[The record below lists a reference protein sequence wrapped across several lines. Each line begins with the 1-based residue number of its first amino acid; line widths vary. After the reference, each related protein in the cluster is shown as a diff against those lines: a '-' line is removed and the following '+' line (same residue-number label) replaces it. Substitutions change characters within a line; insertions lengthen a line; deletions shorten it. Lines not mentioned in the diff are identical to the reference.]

1 MNLLY
6 ANDGKGTYPDS
17 WYAATCETLAPCQA
31 LRGYQRTDVCV
42 IGAGYTGLS
51 TALHLAK
58 TGHSVIVLDAQRIGF
73 GASGR
78 NGGQLGSGHRLDQ
91 RELQHMLGDKYA
103 RLLWELAEESKA
115 TVVSLIK
122 EHGIDC
128 ALKPGI
134 AHFGFHE
141 KEMRDIHEEAE
152 FLAVTYGY
160 SQYHP
165 LSKEQ
170 GKKIC
175 PSPVY
180 HGGAIDRGAFHLH
193 PLRLTLGLASAAY
206 AAGVKIYENSEVISW
221 DQGSDTLVRTNAGC
235 VTCKNV
241 VLACNG
247 YLGNLDA
254 AIARRV
260 MPINNFIIATEP
272 LEDAS
277 RRILREDIAVADT
290 KFVVNY
296 FRKSEDGRLL
306 FGGGENYSYAFPKDI
321 AAIVRKPMVEI
332 FPHLKNIRIDYAW
345 GGTLGITMRR
355 LPCFK
360 KLGPTAYSASG
371 YSGHGVGM
379 AILAGKLI
387 SQAINGDNK
396 GFDTFANLPSYPFPG
411 GPMMRFPLLVL
422 AMSWYGLRD
431 RLGL

>member
-6 ANDGKGTYPDS
+6 ANDTKGVYPDS

-31 LRGYQRTDVCV
+31 LRGDERTDVCV
-42 IGAGYTGLS
+42 IGAGFTGLS

-58 TGHSVIVLDAQRIGF
+58 AGHSVIVLDAQRIGF
-73 GASGR
+73 GASGC

-91 RELQHMLGDKYA
+91 RDLQQMLGDEYA
-103 RLLWELAEESKA
+103 KLLWELAEESKA

-122 EHGIDC
+122 EYGIDC

-193 PLRLTLGLASAAY
+193 PLRLTLGLARAAN

-221 DQGSDTLVRTNAGC
+221 NQGADTLVRTSAGC
-235 VTCKNV
+235 VRCENV

-254 AIARRV
+254 AVARRV

-306 FGGGENYSYAFPKDI
+306 FGGGENYGYAFPRDI
-321 AAIVRKPMVEI
+321 AATVRKPMVKI
-332 FPHLKNIRIDYAW
+332 FPHLKDVRIDYAW

-355 LPCFK
+355 LPCFT

-396 GFDTFANLPSYPFPG
+396 GFDTFANLPSVPFPG
-411 GPMMRFPLLVL
+411 GQMMRFPLLVL

>member
-6 ANDGKGTYPDS
+6 TNDAKGTYPDS
-17 WYAATCETLAPCQA
+17 WYAATCEPLAPCPA
-31 LRGYQRTDVCV
+31 LNGDQWSDVCV
-42 IGAGYTGLS
+42 IGAGFTGLS

-78 NGGQLGSGHRLDQ
+78 NGGQLGSGQRLNQ
-91 RELQHMLGDKYA
+91 RDLQKMVGNEYA
-103 RLLWELAEESKA
+103 KLLWELAEESKA
-115 TVVSLIK
+115 TAVSLIK

-134 AHFGFHE
+134 AHFGFNE
-141 KEMRDIHEEAE
+141 KDMRDIHEEAE
-152 FLAVTYGY
+152 FLVQNYGY

-165 LSKEQ
+165 LGKEE
-170 GKKIC
+170 GETIC

-193 PLRLTLGLASAAY
+193 PLRLALGLAKAAE
-206 AAGVKIYENSEVISW
+206 AAGVKIYENSEVIAV
-221 DQGSDTLVRTNAGC
+221 DQGSDTRVMTSTGR
-235 VTCKNV
+235 VTCENV

-247 YLGNLDA
+247 YLGKLNA
-254 AIARRV
+254 TVAGRV
-260 MPINNFIIATEP
+260 MPINNFIVATEP
-272 LEDAS
+272 LGDAGA
-277 RRILREDIAVADT
+277 RVLREDIAVADT

-306 FGGGENYSYAFPKDI
+306 FGGGENYSYTFPKDI
-321 AAIVRKPMVEI
+321 AATVRKPMVEI
-332 FPHLKNIRIDYAW
+332 FPHLKSIRIDYAW
-345 GGTLGITMRR
+345 GGTLAITMRR
-355 LPCFK
+355 LPYFK
-360 KLGPTAYSASG
+360 KLSPTIYSASG

-379 AILAGKLI
+379 AILSGKLM
-387 SQAINGDNK
+387 SKAINGDNK
-396 GFDTFANLPSYPFPG
+396 GFDAFARLPNLPFPG

-422 AMSWYGLRD
+422 AMTWYSLRD

>member
-6 ANDGKGTYPDS
+6 ANDAIGQYPDS
-17 WYAATCETLAPCQA
+17 WYAATCEPLASYPV
-31 LRGYQRTDVCV
+31 LMGDQRADVCV
-42 IGAGYTGLS
+42 IGAGFTGLS

-58 TGHSVIVLDAQRIGF
+58 TGHQVIVLDAQRIGF

-78 NGGQLGSGHRLDQ
+78 NGGQLGSGQRLDQ
-91 RELQHMLGDKYA
+91 RELQQSLGKDYA
-103 RLLWELAEESKA
+103 KLLWELAEDSKA

-128 ALKPGI
+128 TLKPGI
-134 AHFGFHE
+134 AHFGFH
-141 KEMRDIHEEAE
+141 KNDMRNIHEEAE
-152 FLAVTYGY
+152 FLAVNYGY

-165 LSKEQ
+165 LSKEE
-170 GKKIC
+170 GKSIC

-193 PLRLTLGLASAAY
+193 PLRLALGLAKAAD
-206 AAGVKIYENSEVISW
+206 AAGVIIYENSEAIAVHQ
-221 DQGSDTLVRTNAGC
+221 DPGTRVRTSTGC
-235 VTCKNV
+235 VTCENV

-247 YLGNLDA
+247 YLGKLNA
-254 AIARRV
+254 AVARRV
-260 MPINNFIIATEP
+260 MPINNFIVATEP
-272 LEDAS
+272 LGDAHT
-277 RRILREDIAVADT
+277 RVLREDIAVTDT

-321 AAIVRKPMVEI
+321 ATTVRKPMVEI

-345 GGTLGITMRR
+345 GGTLAITMRR
-355 LPCFK
+355 LPYFK
-360 KLGPTAYSASG
+360 KLAPRVYSASG

-396 GFDTFANLPSYPFPG
+396 GFDTFANIPSLPFPG
-411 GPMMRFPLLVL
+411 GPIIRFPLLVL
-422 AMSWYGLRD
+422 AMTWYSIRD
-431 RLGL
+431 RFGL